1 MEESLTSFASQLSL
15 IVVNSARS
23 GSIVGAVGFGLCS
36 WSSIESVAISSY
48 QVCKANEEME
58 TLLSIALLMVA
69 VDGPVTPSELSQ
81 DIQNGTLADDSSSRS
96 SAWTGGPE
104 VNMWTGGDNQA
115 ADDLLDQPQPALR

>member
-1 MEESLTSFASQLSL
+1 
-15 IVVNSARS
+15 
-23 GSIVGAVGFGLCS
+23 
-36 WSSIESVAISSY
+36 
-48 QVCKANEEME
+48 ME

-81 DIQNGTLADDSSSRS
+81 DIILDVLADDSSSRS

>member
-1 MEESLTSFASQLSL
+1 
-15 IVVNSARS
+15 
-23 GSIVGAVGFGLCS
+23 
-36 WSSIESVAISSY
+36 
-48 QVCKANEEME
+48 ME

-81 DIQNGTLADDSSSRS
+81 DIQNGVLADDSSSS
-96 SAWTGGPE
+96 STAWTGGPE

>member
-1 MEESLTSFASQLSL
+1 
-15 IVVNSARS
+15 
-23 GSIVGAVGFGLCS
+23 
-36 WSSIESVAISSY
+36 
-48 QVCKANEEME
+48 ME

-81 DIQNGTLADDSSSRS
+81 DIQNGVLADDSSSSS

-115 ADDLLDQPQPALR
+115 ADYLLDQRQPALR

>member
-1 MEESLTSFASQLSL
+1 
-15 IVVNSARS
+15 
-23 GSIVGAVGFGLCS
+23 
-36 WSSIESVAISSY
+36 
-48 QVCKANEEME
+48 ME

-81 DIQNGTLADDSSSRS
+81 DIQNGVLADDSSSRS

-115 ADDLLDQPQPALR
+115 AEDLLDQPQPALR